1 MCIVWTCYEPTLS
14 LRMHDY
20 GLTQSQIGVVLG
32 IQPVLY
38 MICCI
43 LVPFV
48 IPKWIED
55 RVTLITGL
63 FCLGVLT
70 TLVGPFYTDKDFT
83 VFLIGLI
90 SSGIFFAP
98 LIIPNMSEML
108 KGMRLAY
115 PDADL
120 ERGTSLLSG
129 MMTASIGVGQA
140 SGPLIGSAI
149 YQVAGFRV
157 MCDVIASVVIL
168 YAFIYLFGAQGC
180 QAYKQTCVNFRNRNN
195 D

>member
-1 MCIVWTCYEPTLS
+1 
-14 LRMHDY
+14 
-20 GLTQSQIGVVLG
+20 
-32 IQPVLY
+32 

-43 LVPFV
+43 PIPFV

-55 RVTLITGL
+55 RVTLITSL
-63 FCLGVLT
+63 FCLGALT
-70 TLVGPFYTDKDFT
+70 TLVGPFYKDKDFT
-83 VFLIGLI
+83 VFMIGLV
-90 SSGIFFAP
+90 SSGIFYAP

-120 ERGTSLLSG
+120 DRGTSLLSG
-129 MMTASIGVGQA
+129 MMTASMGVGQA

-168 YAFIYLFGAQGC
+168 YGFIYLFGA
-180 QAYKQTCVNFRNRNN
+180 
-195 D
+195 